1 MPAEITGP
9 SFIAFIVEDL
19 EASRAF
25 WADAIGLRSALTSP
39 PGAYVFETRSVPFA
53 IRKPREG
60 EITGASSV
68 AVWFACEGDLDA
80 YAARL
85 TARNLPVSPIEHGPF
100 GRCFTVTDPDGRP
113 VTVHSTT
120 ARA

>member
-25 WADAIGLRSALTSP
+25 WADAIGLHSAQTSP
-39 PGAYVFETRSVPFA
+39 PGAHVFETRSVPFA

-60 EITGASSV
+60 ESTGAGSV

-100 GRCFTVTDPDGRP
+100 GRFFSTTDPDGRT
-113 VTVHSTT
+113 VTIHSTI